1 MSPILLF
8 TALPLGLFLIVASI
22 ATIRRTWTFL
32 VVGDGFL
39 PGKPSLA
46 MLPIGVFLMGIAVD
60 DALLDLPQPAAGLV
74 GLVLTACLA
83 LGLLGCFFVP
93 RFLQPRWMRESDD
106 RIRNGTDAFSLKYGP
121 TDGQTDGQE
130 GGHRDAAPRDRP
142 PTRTDNPMQDPMQ
155 DRKAP

>member
-46 MLPIGVFLMGIAVD
+46 MLPIGVFLVGIAVD

-83 LGLLGCFFVP
+83 LGLLGCFFMP

-106 RIRNGTDAFSLKYGP
+106 RIRNGTDAFSRKYGP
-121 TDGQTDGQE
+121 TDGQE
-130 GGHRDAAPRDRP
+130 GGQQDGAPRDRT
-142 PTRTDNPMQDPMQ
+142 PTRTDTPMQDPMQ
-155 DRKAP
+155 DPTQDRKAP